1 MIACK
6 HILSYSLAASDDVP
20 GSGVASAIAV
30 HSGWSREWISLPRRA
45 G

>member
-1 MIACK
+1 MKITGEA
-6 HILSYSLAASDDVP
+6 DDVP

-30 HSGWSREWISLPRRA
+30 LSGRSRMAQLEGR